1 MLASDPELNRQ
12 YRELL
17 LTSKGLEKAS
27 LQPSSGVVAGI
38 MDYVRGLTVKS

>member
-1 MLASDPELNRQ
+1 VLAADPELNRQ

-17 LTSKGLEKAS
+17 LTTKGLEKAR
-27 LQPSSGVVAGI
+27 LQPPADAVSRI

>member
-1 MLASDPELNRQ
+1 VLNADPELSRQ

-17 LTSKGLEKAS
+17 LTTKGLEKAR
-27 LQPSSGVVAGI
+27 LEPSAGAVSRI